1 MNAVTFDTLKFV
13 ETLENA
19 KLPREQASAIA
30 MAVRDAYVSVDV
42 ATKTDVEVLEAQT
55 DSKFD
60 MLRKDMDS
68 GFTLLRKDMDAKF
81 AQVDAKFALLRK
93 DMDTMRKDII
103 IKQGAMMVTLAGLV
117 LAGVKL
123 L

>member
-13 ETLENA
+13 ETLESA

-30 MAVRDAYVSVDV
+30 TAVRDAQLTTDL
-42 ATKTDVEVLEAQT
+42 ATKTDLDGLEART
-55 DSKFD
+55 DSRFES
-60 MLRKDMDS
+60 LRKE
-68 GFTLLRKDMDAKF
+68 MDARF
-81 AQVDAKFALLRK
+81 LDVDTKFALLRK
-93 DMDTMRKDII
+93 DMDAMRKDII

-117 LAGVKL
+117 FAGVKL

>member
-13 ETLENA
+13 ETLESAN
-19 KLPREQASAIA
+19 LPREQASAIA
-30 MAVRDAYVSVDV
+30 MAVRDAHVSVDV
-42 ATKTDVEVLEAQT
+42 ATKADLDALETRT
-55 DSKFD
+55 DSKFE
-60 MLRKDMDS
+60 
-68 GFTLLRKDMDAKF
+68 LLRKEM
-81 AQVDAKFALLRK
+81 DAKFALLRK

-103 IKQGAMMVTLAGLV
+103 IKQGAMLVTLAGLV

>member
-1 MNAVTFDTLKFV
+1 MSAVTFDTLKFV
-13 ETLENA
+13 QTLEQA

-30 MAVRDAYVSVDV
+30 AAVRDAQLTTDV
-42 ATKTDVEVLEAQT
+42 ATKADLNELEART

-60 MLRKDMDS
+60 
-68 GFTLLRKDMDAKF
+68 LLRQEMNAKF
-81 AQVDAKFALLRK
+81 DLMRK
-93 DMDTMRKDII
+93 EMDTMRKDII
-103 IKQGAMMVTLAGLV
+103 IKQGTMMVTLAGLV

>member
-13 ETLENA
+13 ETLESA

-30 MAVRDAYVSVDV
+30 MAVRDAHVSVDV
-42 ATKTDVEVLEAQT
+42 ATKADLDALEMRM
-55 DSKFD
+55 DSKFE
-60 MLRKDMDS
+60 
-68 GFTLLRKDMDAKF
+68 LLRKEMDARF
-81 AQVDAKFALLRK
+81 ELV
-93 DMDTMRKDII
+93 RKDII

-117 LAGVKL
+117 FAGVKL

>member
-13 ETLENA
+13 ETLESA

-30 MAVRDAYVSVDV
+30 MAVRDAHVSVDV
-42 ATKTDVEVLEAQT
+42 ATKADLDALETRT
-55 DSKFD
+55 DSKFE
-60 MLRKDMDS
+60 
-68 GFTLLRKDMDAKF
+68 LLRKEM
-81 AQVDAKFALLRK
+81 DAKFALLRK

>member
-1 MNAVTFDTLKFV
+1 MNAVTFDTLRFV
-13 ETLENA
+13 ETLEQA

-30 MAVRDAYVSVDV
+30 TAVRDAHVSVDV
-42 ATKTDVEVLEAQT
+42 ATKADLDALEMRM
-55 DSKFD
+55 DSKFE
-60 MLRKDMDS
+60 
-68 GFTLLRKDMDAKF
+68 LLRKEMDARF
-81 AQVDAKFALLRK
+81 ELLS
-93 DMDTMRKDII
+93 KDII

>member
-1 MNAVTFDTLKFV
+1 MSAVTFDTLKFAQ
-13 ETLENA
+13 TLEQA

-30 MAVRDAYVSVDV
+30 AAVRDAQLTTDV
-42 ATKTDVEVLEAQT
+42 ATKADLDELEART

-60 MLRKDMDS
+60 LMRQEMN
-68 GFTLLRKDMDAKF
+68 AKF
-81 AQVDAKFALLRK
+81 AQVDAKFDLMRK
-93 DMDTMRKDII
+93 EMDTMRKDII